1 MVLEMLTTGYYTMQ
15 ALLDHSSLR
24 SYWLVMLQSDMLL
37 ATSIGCHQSVAGL
50 ENLLTSTLNAAY
62 T

>member
-1 MVLEMLTTGYYTMQ
+1 MYY
-15 ALLDHSSLR
+15 
-24 SYWLVMLQSDMLL
+24 WPVMLQSDMVL
-37 ATSIGCHQSVAGL
+37 ATSIGCHQNGAGL